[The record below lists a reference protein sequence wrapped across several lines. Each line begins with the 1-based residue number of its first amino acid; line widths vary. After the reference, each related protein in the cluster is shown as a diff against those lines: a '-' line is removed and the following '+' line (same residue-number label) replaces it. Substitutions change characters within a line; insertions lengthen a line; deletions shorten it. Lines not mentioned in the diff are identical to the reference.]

1 VPKWTS
7 VACGLFKCAA
17 NGTQSFDGQSLHGSR
32 EKISP
37 RVPFWAAK
45 PVLIAFTDFGFARE
59 WRQGNRKVAGS
70 RNLDS
75 ICCAGEGAVLAPL
88 RENRGFVGAQVLRP
102 PKRGSLHIDLQTC
115 PDFAVALRM
124 EACFYRNRGF
134 WWYCEPHPMKGKD
147 RSRSEHRPGR
157 QKMPVR
163 SGLDKPSSSLLKSIN
178 SS

>member
-1 VPKWTS
+1 MDKRCLWFIQMRQWRAELRWSEFTWFSRKNQPSSS
-7 VACGLFKCAA
+7 VLGCKTGSDCLHRFRFRSRMGAGQP
-17 NGTQSFDGQSLHGSR
+17 QSRWL
-32 EKISP
+32 EK
-37 RVPFWAAK
+37 
-45 PVLIAFTDFGFARE
+45 FGFNLLC
-59 WRQGNRKVAGS
+59 WRGRSPCAPAGKS
-70 RNLDS
+70 
-75 ICCAGEGAVLAPL
+75 
-88 RENRGFVGAQVLRP
+88 GFCSKVLRP
-102 PKRGSLHIDLQTC
+102 PKRGSIHIDLQTR

-134 WWYCEPHPMKGKD
+134 WWYCDPHPMKGKD